1 MAHRLD
7 PGPRFAWGDGHSAG
21 GDGDRRP
28 DEEDSLRRLDP
39 DVWDDLFMRM
49 YPRLVAY
56 ASPRVGAEAA
66 KDVAA
71 ETFAR
76 AVADIDRYNPRRGR
90 PEAWVFGI
98 GAHVIAGVQ
107 RADRHR
113 SGQPLPEVEDPDPDP
128 EDVID
133 ADGEAQAVRKAFG
146 RLNAKDRDLLELRV
160 VAHLDVED
168 VAVVLHKRP
177 GAVRTAQSRALGR
190 LRSLMKETNR

>member
-1 MAHRLD
+1 MVHRLE
-7 PGPRFAWGDGHSAG
+7 PRHRFAWGDAKDAG
-21 GDGDRRP
+21 SGGRGP
-28 DEEDSLRRLDP
+28 DDADSLRRLDP
-39 DVWDDLFMRM
+39 DAWDDLFVRM

-76 AVADIDRYNPRRGR
+76 ALADIDHYNPGRGR

-98 GAHVIAGVQ
+98 GAHVITGVQ

-113 SGQPLPEVEDPDPDP
+113 SGQAIPDVVDPDPDP
-128 EDVID
+128 EEVLD
-133 ADGEAQAVRKAFG
+133 ADGEASAVRAAFG
-146 RLNAKDRDLLELRV
+146 RLRAKDRDLLELRV
-160 VAHLDVED
+160 VAQLEVED

-190 LRSLMKETNR
+190 LRSLIKETNR